1 MYSGIK
7 SRVVYNCNKTEYF
20 ACNVGISQVENIFP
34 FLFSFYLNDLEQ
46 FLHDR
51 NSKGLDSIAKDIED
65 ELDIF
70 LRLFILLYADDMV
83 LFSDSA
89 EDLQVQLNNFSEYC
103 DTWKLKV
110 NISKTKIVVFTR
122 ARLNH
127 FNFSYKG
134 SNLEIV
140 KDYIY
145 LGINFSSTGSYL
157 NTKKKIVGKATK
169 AMYEILKK
177 G

>member
-1 MYSGIK
+1 M
-7 SRVVYNCNKTEYF
+7 
-20 ACNVGISQVENIFP
+20 
-34 FLFSFYLNDLEQ
+34 NDLER

-51 NSKGLDSIAKDIED
+51 NSKGLDVIAKDIED

-70 LRLFILLYADDMV
+70 LRLFILLYANDTV

-89 EDLQVQLNNFSEYC
+89 EDLQIQLNNLSEYC
-103 DTWKLKV
+103 DTWKLIV
-110 NISKTKIVVFTR
+110 NISITRIVVFTK
-122 ARLNH
+122 ALLHH

-145 LGINFSSTGSYL
+145 LGNKF
-157 NTKKKIVGKATK
+157 V
-169 AMYEILKK
+169 
-177 G
+177 